1 MQPDILMIIGPTG
14 IGKSDFALQ
23 KARDCNGVIISADA
37 FQVYKGM
44 DIGTAKV
51 SASIRAEIPHHLID
65 IRTPHDAYSVA
76 DFLTETHGLIHTLR
90 EQKKPI
96 ILCGGTAFYLYA
108 FLYGYRFDTLPEDM
122 PVLRKRLE
130 ERLAIE
136 GLDALTKELKS
147 VSTES
152 IDYQNPRRV
161 LRALEQYYSKGMV
174 DEKTRTPEARTDVK
188 IIGLRAPRE
197 QVVERINKR
206 VDQMIE
212 EGLVEEVKK
221 VLESG
226 VSETAP
232 ALQAIG
238 YKEVIQHLHGSI
250 THAEMVECIKIKTR
264 QFSKR
269 QMTWFKRFH
278 HAEWIE
284 LS

>member
-23 KARDCNGVIISADA
+23 KARECNGVIISADA
-37 FQVYKGM
+37 FQVYQGM

-51 SASIRAEIPHHLID
+51 SAVIRAEVPHYLID
-65 IRTPHDAYSVA
+65 VRTPHESYSVA
-76 DFLTETHGLIHTLR
+76 DFLTETHSLIHTFR

-136 GLDALTKELKS
+136 GLEALSKELKL
-147 VSTES
+147 VSDEPV
-152 IDYQNPRRV
+152 DYQNPRRV
-161 LRALEQYYSKGMV
+161 LRALEQYHSKGTV
-174 DEKTRTPEARTDVK
+174 SKKTKMPEARTDVN

-197 QVVERINKR
+197 QVVEQINRR
-206 VDQMIE
+206 VDQMIAK
-212 EGLVEEVKK
+212 GLVEEVEK
-221 VLESG
+221 VLKSG

-238 YKEVIQHLHGSI
+238 YKEVIQHLHGSLP
-250 THAEMVECIKIKTR
+250 HAEMVECIKIKTR
-264 QFSKR
+264 RFSKR